1 MDALMQLAARPCFEG
16 LQTEVWGSCLA
27 VHDLPIEVYHSQPE
41 LSSSNERDRHKSL
54 DLYRARHV
62 EQTMKG
68 LSTASTELGSDI
80 HEWWENKDDNLSWM
94 TRAPADMLTPTGQ
107 IGKKAREW
115 AADNEITG
123 RLVSEGHYW
132 KVLRIIAA
140 LKANARAMEL
150 LEQVESAEVSLFW
163 EHTNGMLLRTRYD
176 SSIGGGTWLD
186 LKTSFCDDIDKDFPN
201 SVHKF
206 GYGRQEAFYRLAQE
220 AAGMEANG
228 LIFVVVQTQEPFQV
242 RVRKLPEDYVS
253 ACRRSVLRSLDDI
266 HLRTELDHWASSA
279 AEEVQELQMPLWT
292 YPE

>member
-1 MDALMQLAARPCFEG
+1 MDALMKLAGRPVFDG

-27 VHDLPIEVYHSQPE
+27 VHDLPIGDYHSQPE

-80 HEWWENKDDNLSWM
+80 HEWWENQ
-94 TRAPADMLTPTGQ
+94 ADTLTPTGQ
-107 IGKKAREW
+107 IGKKAKDW
-115 AADNEITG
+115 AAENEISG
-123 RLVSEGHYW
+123 RLVSENHYW

-140 LKANARAMEL
+140 LKANGRAMEL
-150 LEQVESAEVSLFW
+150 LDKVESAEVSLFW
-163 EHTNGMLLRTRYD
+163 EHTNGMMLRTRYD

-186 LKTSFCDDIDKDFPN
+186 LKSSFCDDIDKDFPN

-242 RVRKLPEDYVS
+242 RVRKLPDEYVL

-266 HLRTELDHWASSA
+266 HLRTELEHWDSSA
-279 AEEVQELQMPLWT
+279 AEELQELAMPRWT